1 MDIEETTKRR
11 SYRGFDLVELR
22 QNGAIKIRWHI
33 AQRQAGM
40 NRDYGFTPSE
50 DEAHRKIDALLK

>member
-22 QNGAIKIRWHI
+22 QNGASQIRWHI

-40 NRDYGFTPSE
+40 NRNYGFTPSE
-50 DEAHRKIDALLK
+50 DEAHRVIDALLK